1 MGQSEMAKAIS
12 RRLLNAIND
21 SQLSYSEIEKLSGV
35 PKSAIQ
41 RYANSLTDSIPIDR
55 LVAICKAISIDPKYI
70 MGWDLQSDTS
80 EEHYYLD
87 EEARDAAEFLFHN
100 PDYRVLF
107 DASRNVKKEDIDFVA
122 EMIRRA
128 TGQTDD

>member
-1 MGQSEMAKAIS
+1 MEEKYRKIFA
-12 RRLLNAIND
+12 RNLLYYMEKFNKTQADIIVDLDIN
-21 SQLSYSEIEKLSGV
+21 
-35 PKSAIQ
+35 KSAISTWCNGTRMPRMDKVQ
-41 RYANSLTDSIPIDR
+41 KLADYFGINKS
-55 LVAICKAISIDPKYI
+55 
-70 MGWDLQSDTS
+70 DLLEEHSDDS

-87 EEARDAAEFLFHN
+87 KDARDAAEFLFHN
-100 PDYRVLF
+100 PDYRILF

>member
-1 MGQSEMAKAIS
+1 MEEKYRKIFA
-12 RRLLNAIND
+12 RNLLYYMEKFNKTQADIIVDLDIN
-21 SQLSYSEIEKLSGV
+21 
-35 PKSAIQ
+35 KSAISTWCNGTRMPRMDKVQ
-41 RYANSLTDSIPIDR
+41 KLADYFGINKS
-55 LVAICKAISIDPKYI
+55 
-70 MGWDLQSDTS
+70 DLLEEHSDDS

-87 EEARDAAEFLFHN
+87 KDARDAAEFLFHN

>member
-1 MGQSEMAKAIS
+1 
-12 RRLLNAIND
+12 
-21 SQLSYSEIEKLSGV
+21 
-35 PKSAIQ
+35 
-41 RYANSLTDSIPIDR
+41 
-55 LVAICKAISIDPKYI
+55 
-70 MGWDLQSDTS
+70 MGWDLQSDDS

-87 EEARDAAEFLFHN
+87 KDARDAAEFLFHN